1 MPKAQVTHPDA
12 FVMAD
17 GRVRIPSGGTVV
29 TVNGKTWTE
38 FPPGAAWEVEIV
50 PYPEPAW
57 TEGDVVKDAEGHTF
71 IRTPSGRWRE
81 TLGQDFDP
89 VRPLKRLVPEP

>member
-1 MPKAQVTHPDA
+1 MPRAQVTHPDG

-17 GRVRIPSGGTVV
+17 GRVRVPGLALAVV
-29 TVNGKTWTE
+29 VNGKTWTE
-38 FPPGAAWEVEIV
+38 FPADSGWETETL

-57 TEGDVVKDAEGHTF
+57 TEGDVVKDGEGHTF